1 VNFTRDVVAAAP
13 QDALALI
20 ELRRDGGRREW
31 TFAEVGDAAARLAGR
46 LQAEGVRAGDVVMT
60 LVGNRSEWALAMLA
74 CFRIGAVVL
83 PCTEQLRAAD
93 LQARLD
99 LTRPKVVIADE
110 RNLGELGGT
119 DAADRATVITI
130 PDPAIFAAE
139 PAAAVDLHPEAPALI
154 VFTSGTTGRA
164 RAAVHPQ
171 RYLPGQRLMASAWL
185 GAGPGDIVWCTASS
199 GWSKSA
205 RNAFVAPWLAGA
217 AAVLHD
223 ARFDADERLAVVA
236 RERVSILCM
245 APTEYRLIARRTT
258 PAAPATLRRL
268 LAAGEAL
275 DAETLE
281 RWRAATGLVILDGY
295 GQTETAHLT
304 APPSVGEA
312 RPGSMGRPLPGVRM
326 WVADGELMVDPM
338 SVPTFFTGY
347 LGADPVDRAQ
357 PWRTGDRVRQDD
369 DGYLYF
375 ESRLDDVIISSG
387 YRIGPFEVESV
398 LLTHPAL
405 AEVAVIGLPDPDRG
419 EIVAAVCVLA
429 PGFAATDELRRE
441 LQEHVKRLTAPYKH
455 PRRIDFVAELPRTAS
470 GKLRRAQLRRDA
482 QWSGR

>member
-1 VNFTRDVVAAAP
+1 MNFARDVVAAAP
-13 QDALALI
+13 RDALALI
-20 ELRRDGGRREW
+20 ELGRDGSRREW
-31 TFAEVGDAAARLAGR
+31 SFGEAGDAAARLAGR
-46 LQAEGVRAGDVVMT
+46 LRAEGVEQGDVVMT
-60 LVGNRSEWALAMLA
+60 LVGNRSEWALTMLA

-99 LTRPKVVIADE
+99 LTTPKVVIADE
-110 RNLGELGGT
+110 RNLDELRGA
-119 DAADRATVITI
+119 DAAARTTIIAI
-130 PDPAIFAAE
+130 PDPAIYAAE
-139 PAAAVDLHPEAPALI
+139 PAPAVELDPEAPALI

-171 RYLPGQRLMASAWL
+171 RYLPGQQLMASVWL
-185 GAGPGDIVWCTASS
+185 GAEPGDVVWCTAAS

-205 RNAFVAPWLAGA
+205 RNAFVAPWLRGA

-223 ARFDADERLAVVA
+223 ARFDAEERLAVIA
-236 RERVSILCM
+236 RERVGVLCM

-258 PAAPATLRRL
+258 LAAPPPLRRL

-275 DAETLE
+275 DPETLE
-281 RWRAATGLVILDGY
+281 RWRTATGLVILDGY

-304 APPSVGEA
+304 APPSAGDA

-326 WVADGELMVDPM
+326 WVSDGELLVDPQT
-338 SVPTFFTGY
+338 VPTFFTGY
-347 LGADPVDRAQ
+347 LGSAPVSRTEA
-357 PWRTGDRVRQDD
+357 WHTGDRVRQDD

-398 LLTHPAL
+398 LQMHPAV
-405 AEVAVIGLPDPDRG
+405 AEAAVIGLPDPDRG
-419 EIVAAVCVLA
+419 EIVAAVCVLM
-429 PGFAATDELRRE
+429 PGFRASAELRHE

-455 PRRIDFVAELPRTAS
+455 PRAIEFAAALPRTAS
-470 GKLRRAQLRRDA
+470 GKLRRAELRRRA